1 MERRFYNAKEISV
14 YLGVSEDAVRKW
26 ALRGYIPFI
35 KLGKALRFDMIR
47 INSWVKNRE
56 GSFVRNNFT

>member
-35 KLGKALRFDMIR
+35 KLGKALRFDMIK
-47 INSWVKNRE
+47 IDSWVKNRE

>member
-26 ALRGYIPFI
+26 AIRGRMPFVKI
-35 KLGKALRFDMIR
+35 GRSLRFDKTKID
-47 INSWVKNRE
+47 SWIKTKEPAYSQRE
-56 GSFVRNNFT
+56 FN